1 MNKHIAF
8 RIVELAMI
16 KAKSHEEMKF
26 YVMAILEG
34 YKMALKELN
43 EISPE
48 QTETE
53 TKNEQT
59 ENEYPEVE
67 SDNGKSKIIE
77 LIMKYSKKSRYNDCT
92 ANQRKAIYKALGLRK
107 IKLTND
113 LKNAIRKLDKS
124 KASKILDKLY
134 EEEDNDEE

>member
-8 RIVELAMI
+8 RIVELAMS

-34 YKMALKELN
+34 YDMALKKLN

-67 SDNGKSKIIE
+67 SDNDEVISLIKS
-77 LIMKYSKKSRYNDCT
+77 YAKKSRYHDIT
-92 ANQRKAIYKALGLRK
+92 KNQRKAIYKALGLRK
-107 IKLTND
+107 IKLTD
-113 LKNAIRKLDKS
+113 QLKNLIRKLDKS
-124 KASKILDKLY
+124 KASKILDELY
-134 EEEDNDEE
+134 GEEDNDEE

>member
-8 RIVELAMI
+8 RIVELAMS

-48 QTETE
+48 QIETE
-53 TKNEQT
+53 TKSEQT
-59 ENEYPEVE
+59 ENEYPEVQ
-67 SDNGKSKIIE
+67 SDNGKSEIIN
-77 LIMKYSKKSRYNDCT
+77 LIKSYAKKSKYHDIT
-92 ANQRKAIYKALGLRK
+92 KNQRMAIYKALGRMK
-107 IKLTND
+107 IKITND
-113 LKNAIRKLDKS
+113 LKNTIRKLDKS

-134 EEEDNDEE
+134 GEENDDEK

>member
-8 RIVELAMI
+8 RIVELAMN

-48 QTETE
+48 QTEKE
-53 TKNEQT
+53 TKNEQ
-59 ENEYPEVE
+59 NEYPEIE
-67 SDNGKSKIIE
+67 TENNNGKSEIID
-77 LIMKYSKKSRYNDCT
+77 LIKKYSKKSKYNDCT
-92 ANQRKAIYKALGLRK
+92 PKQRQAIYKALGRRK
-107 IKLTND
+107 IKLTNE
-113 LKNAIRKLDKS
+113 LKNEIRKLDRKL
-124 KASKILDKLY
+124 ASKILDKLY
-134 EEEDNDEE
+134 EEEDDEE